1 VREADLYAPL
11 KAYLERQG
19 YVVKAEIGS
28 CDLMAVRGDEPPLI
42 VEMKLTFSLGL
53 VMQGVD
59 RQALVE
65 DVYLAVPVSGA
76 RGWKLRYRDITRLC
90 RRLGL
95 GLLAVDGEGVTA
107 HLDPGPYTP
116 RRNARRAGRLLRE
129 FERREGDPN
138 TGGVTGVKRITSYR
152 QDALRC
158 ARFLASAGPTKA
170 SDVARAT
177 GVARAGPLML
187 ADHYGWFERI
197 SRGIYG
203 LTPRGAGGLE
213 TFAEAV
219 RALEAPEDQRVGTG
233 TSPR

>member
-1 VREADLYAPL
+1 MREADLYAPL

-76 RGWKLRYRDITRLC
+76 RGWKLRYREITRLC

-95 GLLAVDGEGVTA
+95 GLLAVDGDRVTA
-107 HLDPGPYTP
+107 HLDPGPYAP
-116 RRNARRAGRLLRE
+116 RRNAKRVGRLLRE

-138 TGGVTGVKRITSYR
+138 TGGVTGVKQITSYR

-158 ARFLASAGPTKA
+158 ARFLAGSGPTKA

-177 GVARAGPLML
+177 GVARAGALML
-187 ADHYGWFERI
+187 ADHYGWFERV
-197 SRGIYG
+197 SRGVYG
-203 LTPRGAGGLE
+203 LTPQGAVGLE

-219 RALEAPEDQRVGTG
+219 RALDPPNDQRVGTG